1 MSKGYVIFT
10 EGPIQDQASMDAYG
24 QKSFPSMMQA
34 GGRLLVADDAPEVLE
49 GAWGAAR
56 TVIIEFDSVDAARAW
71 YTSPEYQASIPLR
84 HAAADTEVVLMSGF
98 EMPGH

>member
-10 EGPIQDQASMDAYG
+10 EGPIRDQGSMDEYG

-34 GGRLLVADDAPEVLE
+34 GGRLLIADDGQVLE
-49 GAWGAAR
+49 GEWPAAR

-71 YTSPEYQASIPLR
+71 YESPEYEAAIPLR
-84 HAAADTEVVLMSGF
+84 QAAADTNVILVEGF
-98 EMPGH
+98 EMPAH